1 MSRNDWVTF
10 EEFSLDLANKVH
22 NLGSDTFKV
31 ALIDNTD
38 TEPVAGTAT
47 PEWGASFS
55 GNEVSGTGYSAGG
68 TALTGTVTSEADG
81 VTTFDDT
88 GNVTWSQNGA
98 GPTNIYWAILYNDSA
113 DSKECVGFLDMGGPV
128 SLQDGDVSITWNAS
142 GILTVTVSA

>member
-1 MSRNDWVTF
+1 MARNDWQTF
-10 EEFSLDLANKVH
+10 EEFSLDLANGVH

-31 ALIDNTD
+31 ALIDNGA
-38 TEPVAGTAT
+38 TEPAAGTAS
-47 PEWGASFS
+47 PEWVADFS
-55 GNEVSGTGYSAGG
+55 GNEVVGTGYTAGG
-68 TALTGTVTSEADG
+68 YTLTGTSTSEDAG

-98 GPTNIYWAILYNDSA
+98 GPTNIYWAILYNDTA

-128 SLQDGDVSITWNAS
+128 SLQDGDVTITWNAS